1 MKPIGERNLLSF
13 VSGKF
18 KPQSVTVSD
27 VRKDEGFF
35 VKDYP
40 DLAQRVAALSFYN
53 PEFLLFFRGQG
64 RDHKNKA
71 GKSSIKPGVFRSE
84 NGTVLPPKMPV
95 IRSRYRALL
104 RAEQQLAAVY
114 EREKFIGR
122 GRIQR
127 YRILR
132 WAILQHYEVCATPLL
147 DVTHSLRIA
156 ASFATHSQS
165 EEGVVQ
171 VIALPNL
178 AGSVTASSEEGIQI
192 IRLNS
197 ICPPQAL
204 RPHFQ
209 EGYLIGEYPEMVSAD
224 QKQFYSAF
232 EVDFGLRL
240 LGKFRFDPKTFW
252 RRSPEFPLVDKDA
265 LYPNGADPFYRA
277 MREIRP

>member
-1 MKPIGERNLLSF
+1 MKTIGERELLSF
-13 VSGKF
+13 LSGSKRAS
-18 KPQSVTVSD
+18 KVTVSEI
-27 VRKDEGFF
+27 RKDRGFF
-35 VKDYP
+35 VTDYP

-53 PEFLLFFRGQG
+53 PEFVMFFRGQG
-64 RDHKNKA
+64 GDHKNIAK
-71 GKSSIKPGVFRSE
+71 KSSIKPGVFRSE
-84 NGTVLPPKMPV
+84 RGTVSAPAMDV
-95 IRSRYRALL
+95 IRDRYGKLAG
-104 RAEQQLAAVY
+104 AEQQLAQIY

-122 GRIQR
+122 ERIKR

-132 WAILQHYEVCATPLL
+132 WAILQHYEVCPTPLL
-147 DVTHSLRIA
+147 DVSHSLRIA

-165 EEGVVQ
+165 DECFVQ

-178 AGSVTASSEEGIQI
+178 AGSVTASSEEGIQV
-192 IRLNS
+192 IRLSS

-209 EGYLIGEYPEMVSAD
+209 EGYLVGEYPDMASPD
-224 QKQFYSAF
+224 QKQLYSAY

-252 RRSPEFPLVDKDA
+252 RRSPEFPLVHKDA

-277 MREIRP
+277 MREIQT